1 MNFARDILSVVDNFR
16 RAIESVPEIDN
27 DSVDGFVEGL
37 SLTEKEL
44 LSALERHGIKRIE
57 PLEEQFNP
65 QFHEAMYE
73 VPSEDVENGTI
84 VQVVEVGYVIHDR
97 LLRPAKV
104 GIAKS
109 AISNAME
116 TPDENDTADGSE

>member
-1 MNFARDILSVVDNFR
+1 
-16 RAIESVPEIDN
+16 
-27 DSVDGFVEGL
+27 VDGFVEGL

-57 PLEEQFNP
+57 PLEEKFNP

-116 TPDENDTADGSE
+116 TPDENDTTDGSE